1 MARLSGGRAEGRFG
15 TAELGRLAGY
25 STQQVRDLERLRVIP
40 LAERVPNGYR
50 RYDGRHL
57 VALRAYRALA
67 AAVGPVVARRIMPEL
82 VAGTVDEAAETID
95 ELHAGIARERARVR
109 EARDGL
115 DAVLAG
121 PELPAAPELPTGHE
135 TSTGPEASA
144 GRAAFDERDA
154 MSIGELAQALGV
166 RRSALRHWE
175 REGLVRPD
183 RSSASGARRYG
194 AVATAEARIAAAL
207 RLGGY
212 GIPGIRAVLEQLRAD
227 GLTADA
233 RRILNERLADL
244 TRRSVALLAASGR
257 LHELLTEP
265 TAQPLPTARA

>member
-121 PELPAAPELPTGHE
+121 PELPAGREMPAAPET
-135 TSTGPEASA
+135 SA

-244 TRRSVALLAASGR
+244 TRRSVALLAAAGR

-265 TAQPLPTARA
+265 TARA